1 MTMRSLFIALPL
13 LALAACGPV
22 NRGVASLKTPEV
34 VATNSAYTASF
45 AGGRLDERALEEWL
59 RGSRVAYGDRI
70 SVDDPVAAG
79 SETRRA
85 AVAGVVARFGLIL
98 AEAGPV
104 LPGELPPGAVRVVVT
119 RTKIT
124 APQCPDWSR
133 RSNPEPS
140 ASAMSNFGC
149 GVRGNLAAMLADPA
163 DVDGTRAFAGTDGDT
178 SARAV
183 RTLRD
188 KASKPPATLGS
199 NATTTN

>member
-1 MTMRSLFIALPL
+1 MHPLLIAVPL

-22 NRGVASLKTPEV
+22 NRSVSSIKVPEV
-34 VATNSAYTASF
+34 AAMNFAYTAPF

-59 RGSRVAYGDRI
+59 RSSRIAWGDKI
-70 SVDDPVAAG
+70 SIDDPVASG
-79 SETRRA
+79 SDARRL

-98 AEAGPV
+98 AETGPV
-104 LPGELPPGAVRVVVT
+104 LPGDLPPGALRVIVT

-124 APQCPDWSR
+124 APQCPDWGR
-133 RSNPEPS
+133 KSNPEPS

-149 GVRGNLAAMLADPA
+149 GVRGNLAAMLADPS

-178 SARAV
+178 AARAV

-188 KASKPPATLGS
+188 KAGKPPATLGS
-199 NATTTN
+199 NTTTTN